1 MPRGWRQGAS
11 ITSSVPRIACRR
23 DLRRPP
29 HRRLA
34 LVTGEGPAPLSFSA
48 LPVGANRHPGKW
60 VTATTGQGAAR
71 QGQRTQEGGDA
82 DITRVPYAHRS
93 ASCHGPPPI
102 AAGTTPATPGAER
115 TAHPA

>member
-48 LPVGANRHPGKW
+48 GPVGANRHPGKW
-60 VTATTGQGAAR
+60 VTATTCHVAAR
-71 QGQRTQEGGDA
+71 EGPRTREVDVA
-82 DITRVPYAHRS
+82 RITPFPTA
-93 ASCHGPPPI
+93 GPCTPRNGTAPI
-102 AAGTTPATPGAER
+102 VGWT
-115 TAHPA
+115 